1 MPLQLTK
8 NYQNMLDKGTLIED
22 KLQLT
27 AIEKLEIRQRSLI
40 SKSPCKGLYLHGR
53 VGRGK
58 TLLMDMFFESLAT
71 ESKLRLHFHHFM
83 YLVHQKLKQIQGM
96 VNPLEHIA
104 AELADKA
111 CVICFDEFFVN
122 DIADAMLLGGIF
134 NALHQRQVMIIA
146 TSNTA
151 PVDLYAGGLA
161 RDRFLPTIDLIQAHL
176 EYYSLDG
183 ELDYRMTFTQY
194 NSVYFKPHSCEFF
207 DYLKSLDIALD
218 TATTINL
225 FNRELMVKG
234 QAKHAIWFDFFALCD
249 GPRSQNDYIL
259 LADSFDILIL
269 SDVVQLG
276 GKVEH
281 IKQVKGIEDGD
292 TNYLISP
299 ASDIEIGNLDDCA
312 RRFIALVDEFYDR
325 NKLIVVSSGIP
336 MLELYQ
342 GGRVAS
348 QFARTY
354 SRLTEMQSTNYQE
367 KVNNSFAVPVEA
379 LFADI

>member
-1 MPLQLTK
+1 MPHILAKTYHSLLEQ
-8 NYQNMLDKGTLIED
+8 GTLVED
-22 KLQLT
+22 RLQQE
-27 AIEKLEIRQRSLI
+27 AIEKLKLRKQAVSTQH
-40 SKSPCKGLYLHGR
+40 PCKGLYLHGR

-71 ESKLRLHFHHFM
+71 ENKLRLHFHHFM
-83 YLVHQKLKQIQGM
+83 FLVHQKLKQIQGTL
-96 VNPLEHIA
+96 NPLEHIA

-111 CVICFDEFFVN
+111 SVICFDEFFVN

-134 NALHQRQVMIIA
+134 NALHQHQVMIVA

-151 PVDLYAGGLA
+151 PNDLYAGGLA
-161 RDRFLPTIDLIQAHL
+161 RDRFLPTIELIKEHL

-183 ELDYRMTFTQY
+183 EVDYRTTFTKY
-194 NSVYFKPHSCEFF
+194 NSVYFTAQSTGFF
-207 DYLKSLDIALD
+207 DYLQLIDIPVSAPS
-218 TATTINL
+218 TINL
-225 FNRELMVKG
+225 FNRELVVKG
-234 QAKHAIWFDFFALCD
+234 KCQHAIWFDFFALCD

-259 LADSFDILIL
+259 LADTFDILVL

-281 IKQVKGIEDGD
+281 VKQVKGIEDGD
-292 TNYLISP
+292 TNYLITP
-299 ASDIEIGNLDDCA
+299 ASDIEIGHLDDCA

-325 NKLIVVSSGIP
+325 NKLVVISSDIE

-354 SRLTEMQSTNYQE
+354 SRLTEMQSVDYQE
-367 KVNNSFAVPVEA
+367 KIKNNSATTVA
-379 LFADI
+379 QLFECI